1 MDRGACWATLHRV
14 TKSWTGLKECSMH
27 ITFLLKCF
35 RCLPAALEVKTRC
48 LRDFPGG
55 SVVKSPRFQMQEAQ
69 VLSLVKKLRSHVP
82 LSMAE
87 KLKKKKRPDAP
98 IGPSRPRVCA
108 PQPLRAPT
116 PSLSLGSSTD
126 QGTLESLRFPCSL
139 IHSTNIS

>member
-1 MDRGACWATLHRV
+1 
-14 TKSWTGLKECSMH
+14 MH

-87 KLKKKKRPDAP
+87 KLKKKKKDQM
-98 IGPSRPRVCA
+98 
-108 PQPLRAPT
+108 PQ
-116 PSLSLGSSTD
+116 
-126 QGTLESLRFPCSL
+126 
-139 IHSTNIS
+139 